1 LADLP
6 RGFVTSGLYNTAGYG
21 STRVVE
27 PDPAWRAGGT
37 TLQGYSTQQFMTAE
51 PIKVDPSR
59 KIELVLRLV
68 AREDEEDLVF
78 PKEECKALSTLCP
91 PPVPE

>member
-1 LADLP
+1 MRKGSVSMVPLTNKFCSQGQEIG
-6 RGFVTSGLYNTAGYG
+6 RVT
-21 STRVVE
+21 E

-59 KIELVLRLV
+59 KVELVLRLV
-68 AREDEEDLVF
+68 AR
-78 PKEECKALSTLCP
+78 
-91 PPVPE
+91 